1 MSETEASAAP
11 PPPPPASSG
20 ASGPDPDAR
29 KWATITHLSALVGL
43 LGNGIGFLVAPLVV
57 WLLKRDANP
66 YVDSQGKEAVNFQ
79 ITMMIVMVI
88 CAILAFVFVGFL
100 LIPIVGLVMVVL
112 PIVAAVKTNDG
123 QDFRYPFTIRFVK

>member
-1 MSETEASAAP
+1 MSETEASAASP
-11 PPPPPASSG
+11 PPPPPG
-20 ASGPDPDAR
+20 PSGPDPDAR

-43 LGNGIGFLVAPLVV
+43 LGNGIGFLVAPLVL
-57 WLLKRDANP
+57 WLLKRDASP
-66 YVDSQGKEAVNFQ
+66 YVDAQGKEAVNFQ
-79 ITMMIVMVI
+79 ITMMIVLVI
-88 CAILAFVFVGFL
+88 CAILAFLVVGFL